1 MPHKVVLTNQFSRER
16 FKRIVDQ
23 APEGY
28 VAEVREPKR
37 TLDQNSRLWA
47 MLTDVALSKPLGRH
61 HTPEEWKCIFMSAAG
76 WEVAFLPGLD
86 GRFLPYGYR
95 SSQLTKKQMTDLQD
109 FIQAWGD
116 ENGVKWSQQEAA

>member
-1 MPHKVVLTNQFSRER
+1 MHKAVLTNEFSRER
-16 FKRIVDQ
+16 FKRIVDK
-23 APEGY
+23 APAGY

-37 TLDQNSRLWA
+37 TLAQNDRLWA
-47 MLTDVALSKPLGRH
+47 MLTDVALSKPLGRM
-61 HTPEEWKCIFMSAAG
+61 HTPEEWKCIFMSACG

-95 SSQLTKKQMTDLQD
+95 SSKLSKKQMTDLQD

-116 ENGVKWSQQEAA
+116 ENGVRWSMEEAA